1 MEIED
6 ILRENIGRYNLPSQK
21 VLTQEVQDIYP
32 KWEDT
37 AREKFWWERDN
48 IQSSTVFLQ
57 FHLCK
62 DMTLDETLTEKAA
75 NLRKL
80 HASLLFIHKLLL
92 TIGGCETQLSDTGID
107 PNVLI
112 ERGTYFA
119 SSVPIHF
126 SSKEVDAK
134 AEIAAIR
141 KSTRES
147 INSFRGIL
155 WQTPASGAPPCG
167 WQKMAK
173 PTRTGTLSPTSATKR
188 QKPILA
194 QNWTK
199 KQPVLSW
206 KPLKKELST

>member
-6 ILRENIGRYNLPSQK
+6 ILRENIGRYNLPAEK

-32 KWEDT
+32 KWEDA

-48 IQSSTVFLQ
+48 IQSPTVFLQ

-62 DMTLDETLTEKAA
+62 EMPLDETLTEKAA

-80 HASLLFIHKLLL
+80 HASFLFIHKLLL

-107 PNVLI
+107 PNALI
-112 ERGTYFA
+112 ERGTFFA

-134 AEIAAIR
+134 AEIAAI
-141 KSTRES
+141 
-147 INSFRGIL
+147 
-155 WQTPASGAPPCG
+155 
-167 WQKMAK
+167 
-173 PTRTGTLSPTSATKR
+173 
-188 QKPILA
+188 
-194 QNWTK
+194 
-199 KQPVLSW
+199 
-206 KPLKKELST
+206 LKKHPGEYQLFQGYSLADTGIWSPALWLAEDGETDENGYPIAYICDEEAKAYFGAKLDEEATCTFLENT